1 MDKFELG
8 TKGPQ
13 ATISRNV
20 LTLSRVIGHFIN
32 AGQFPLKDLESR
44 EIKLSFVW
52 AVKKQVCLEKCMK
65 LKPVDCAAC

>member
-8 TKGPQ
+8 TEGPQ

-32 AGQFPLKDLESR
+32 VGQFPLNDLESR
-44 EIKLSFVW
+44 EINLSFV
-52 AVKKQVCLEKCMK
+52 
-65 LKPVDCAAC
+65 